1 MEARK
6 TFRVVVG
13 DVTRMVDPTDRVCV
27 DIQLRGSREGIEA
40 FQTLFLD
47 RFLNVEFPAD
57 IVDAGTYQNN
67 CRHLG
72 TFRGSKCEECGEEI
86 K

>member
-27 DIQLRGSREGIEA
+27 DVQLRGSRGGIEA
-40 FQTLFLD
+40 FQALFLD
-47 RFLNVEFPAD
+47 KFLNIEFPAD
-57 IVDAGTYQNN
+57 IVDPGTY
-67 CRHLG
+67 R
-72 TFRGSKCEECGEEI
+72 EEA
-86 K
+86 